1 MTFSC
6 LLRLPLEGPNDVAQK
21 GTLPRVCG
29 DSDKF
34 RRNGLD
40 TFVLRGQSD
49 VGRMTQ
55 LEMSHDDS
63 GLCPGA
69 GAEWDVSQ
77 PTDKLHFG

>member
-1 MTFSC
+1 M
-6 LLRLPLEGPNDVAQK
+6 GQK

-29 DSDKF
+29 DNDKF

-69 GAEWDVSQ
+69 GAE
-77 PTDKLHFG
+77 